1 MEVGRGGDTTNR
13 RRRRRR
19 RNGRAG
25 QLRPA
30 INCVRFLWVPVEG
43 SPVIRPR
50 KGRVEKTNGERNT
63 ENNKKQQRRR
73 RRWRL
78 AATQKGKADT
88 NVDRNRRNSIVI
100 DFEICGATRLLL
112 NAPCTCSDAVSFLLF
127 FFCLRLRSNASETF
141 SSLVV
146 FFVFV
151 SVPSQH
157 LWRESCMRWSPC
169 STRRNVFFF
178 LLWVLPIGN
187 KSFSDFRVLL
197 WRLKMYP
204 QFFIF
209 QKMNR
214 TVSTRTWQHFKW
226 SKINHGIL
234 DFTWINF
241 KNDIAKSTWSV
252 WLLSNVAHMM
262 TCACFQTLE
271 RNIFWILLSRLPTP
285 VYGDIF

>member
-88 NVDRNRRNSIVI
+88 NVDRNWRNSIVI

-141 SSLVV
+141 SSLEV

-157 LWRESCMRWSPC
+157 LWRESCMR
-169 STRRNVFFF
+169 
-178 LLWVLPIGN
+178 
-187 KSFSDFRVLL
+187 
-197 WRLKMYP
+197 
-204 QFFIF
+204 
-209 QKMNR
+209 
-214 TVSTRTWQHFKW
+214 
-226 SKINHGIL
+226 
-234 DFTWINF
+234 
-241 KNDIAKSTWSV
+241 
-252 WLLSNVAHMM
+252 
-262 TCACFQTLE
+262 
-271 RNIFWILLSRLPTP
+271 
-285 VYGDIF
+285 